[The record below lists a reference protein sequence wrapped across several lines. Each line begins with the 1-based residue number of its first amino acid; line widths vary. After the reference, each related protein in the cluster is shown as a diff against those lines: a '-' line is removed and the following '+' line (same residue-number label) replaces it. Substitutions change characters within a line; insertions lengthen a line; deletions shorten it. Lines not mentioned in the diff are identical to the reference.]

1 MFVKLQSQQ
10 FFYCLKTD
18 IFGWYFFVIWL
29 GTKKDCAYT
38 IKIEIKTNENYLK
51 YIIEMQEEK
60 KQMGKLDGKIAVVT
74 GAAQGIGYGCA
85 KVMAKHGAT
94 VILVDFSESV
104 ALAAEEIR
112 NMGYKAD
119 HFRVDVSSLEDV
131 QKMADGIIEKYG
143 KIDILHNNAGVNRRV
158 RFENLDVKT
167 RDFIMGVNILGVW
180 NMTKAVYPYMLK
192 EKYGRIINTSSVTG
206 TRVVDEGQTTYALTK
221 GAVSSFTKA
230 LAYEAGPYGIPV
242 NAVLPGWVRTP
253 KVEQVA
259 ADSRPEDP
267 ESALRD
273 MAGFIPLKR
282 LCDIDEI
289 GDLVA
294 FLASDEAKYI
304 TGTEMVI
311 DGGSTLP
318 ETFDILHA

>member
-1 MFVKLQSQQ
+1 
-10 FFYCLKTD
+10 
-18 IFGWYFFVIWL
+18 
-29 GTKKDCAYT
+29 
-38 IKIEIKTNENYLK
+38 
-51 YIIEMQEEK
+51 
-60 KQMGKLDGKIAVVT
+60 
-74 GAAQGIGYGCA
+74 
-85 KVMAKHGAT
+85 
-94 VILVDFSESV
+94 
-104 ALAAEEIR
+104 
-112 NMGYKAD
+112 
-119 HFRVDVSSLEDV
+119 
-131 QKMADGIIEKYG
+131 MADGIIEKYG

-206 TRVVDEGQTTYALTK
+206 TRVVDEGQTTYALDKKVRYRVLQKLWHTK
-221 GAVSSFTKA
+221 LICMA
-230 LAYEAGPYGIPV
+230 L
-242 NAVLPGWVRTP
+242 LLMHSGWVRTP

-267 ESALRD
+267 ESAIRD

-294 FLASDEAKYI
+294 FLASDEAKIY
-304 TGTEMVI
+304 
-311 DGGSTLP
+311 
-318 ETFDILHA
+318 HRN